1 MFDRIDAMYRY
12 AQAQDR
18 IALDNGRQPQISVSY
33 PSLFDIG
40 RRAIRSRASRR

>member
-18 IALDNGRQPQISVSY
+18 IAYEGGRHPQESVSY
-33 PSLFDIG
+33 PRLLDLG
-40 RRAIRSRASRR
+40 RWAIRRR